1 MSEPPLT
8 RVSELIGAPVYGP
21 DGERIGVVEDVRLA
35 QDGPPQG
42 HLHTRIRVAGLIV
55 APRRHVRL
63 WGYER
68 RPDIGPWLIRAIV
81 RRLSHGAHGVR
92 WADVRWDPVAGVV
105 HCRLPKRALSAAYD
119 LPATP

>member
-8 RVSELIGAPVYGP
+8 RVSELIGATVYGP

-42 HLHTRIRVAGLIV
+42 HLHARIRVAGLIV
-55 APRRHVRL
+55 APRRYVRL

-92 WADVRWDPVAGVV
+92 WSDVRWDPVAGVV
-105 HCRLPKRALSAAYD
+105 RCRLPRSALSAAYD